1 MYISGQHVN
10 ANKGF
15 YNYSSPRLRKDGKD
29 QLVDIQNM
37 ASMMYSS
44 ITDARRRD
52 AVELSL
58 QNAKTEE
65 KLQQAEEELAQKD
78 VHIAYLEK
86 LVANQ
91 DDWILVRF
99 V

>member
-1 MYISGQHVN
+1 
-10 ANKGF
+10 
-15 YNYSSPRLRKDGKD
+15 
-29 QLVDIQNM
+29 M

-44 ITDARRRD
+44 ITDARRCD

-58 QNAKTEE
+58 QNVKTEE

-91 DDWILVRF
+91 DD
-99 V
+99 

>member
-1 MYISGQHVN
+1 MT
-10 ANKGF
+10 
-15 YNYSSPRLRKDGKD
+15 
-29 QLVDIQNM
+29 
-37 ASMMYSS
+37 SMMYSS

-65 KLQQAEEELAQKD
+65 KLQQAEEELVQKD

-86 LVANQ
+86 LVASQ
-91 DDWILVRF
+91 DD
-99 V
+99 